1 MANRYLPEDPSSWG
15 PSEKD
20 IEEFPYKD
28 RGRKPPALA
37 DWEKFA
43 APWQKR
49 AEERGFADPFA
60 MIGRDIAA
68 AEHDQRM
75 RETEARMQAEIER
88 EIGVPGKGPRPVASQ
103 DNPSARPD
111 DAMTRQAA
119 RPEAQAGARIGFTR
133 PPPQKTLLAQP
144 ARQTS
149 TRLPEDGEP
158 QLQAQ
163 AQRGSAADIQSDRR
177 QPVGPQT
184 QIRSDSDTISPA
196 RATERLFGGE
206 DKDAKSDA
214 TGEASPERNEHG
226 LVDRDIAWED
236 RDDDEL
242 DDKGFDVEIVDLIRS
257 AKAATPE
264 TLQQVEQRI
273 LDWNRRERANREGN
287 EVLAYAHEMDQTVQ
301 ALRQLARQS
310 ARGEDGG
317 RNLKY
322 LRQAADGWS
331 RLKLLEGQEIVSG
344 VVAAMAGGLAG
355 AARLLRSKEQVARM
369 RALHDPSDA
378 TALRQALFKG
388 NGPDEIGDDLL
399 RHIFLGERS
408 RSGKATGL
416 HHEGAFGDRPPF
428 LILQRSKPDRHG
440 VYRASVAVFDSRTG
454 TLIPKN
460 NKSTMFPRDMSPDDV
475 VRLIAQAEKAV
486 PKVGNQE
493 FIVPDGPKKGMTVTL
508 EFNDDGRIATAYP
521 KFRK

>member
-15 PSEKD
+15 PSEKE
-20 IEEFPYKD
+20 IEEFPYND

-37 DWEKFA
+37 DWQAFA

-49 AEERGFADPFA
+49 AEARGFADPFA

-88 EIGVPGKGPRPVASQ
+88 EIGVPASAPRAGTQHPPAF

-144 ARQTS
+144 ARRTS

-158 QLQAQ
+158 QLQAEAQ
-163 AQRGSAADIQSDRR
+163 PTRDARAQRDRR

-184 QIRSDSDTISPA
+184 QIRSDSDAISPGGA
-196 RATERLFGGE
+196 PDRLFGGE

-226 LVDRDIAWED
+226 LVDREIAWED

-257 AKAATPE
+257 AKAATPQ
-264 TLQQVEQRI
+264 TLQQVEERI

-301 ALRQLARQS
+301 ALRQLARRS
-310 ARGEDGG
+310 ARGEDG
-317 RNLKY
+317 NSYLKY

-331 RLKLLEGQEIVSG
+331 RLKLLEGQEIVGG

-355 AARLLRSKEQVARM
+355 AARLLRSREQVARM
-369 RALHDPSDA
+369 RALQDPSDA
-378 TALRQALFKG
+378 TILRQALFKG
-388 NGPDEIGDDLL
+388 NGPDEISDDLL

-408 RSGKATGL
+408 RSGRSTGL

-440 VYRASVAVFDSRTG
+440 VYRASVAVFDPRTG
-454 TLIPKN
+454 TLAPKN

-486 PKVGNQE
+486 PRVGNQE
-493 FIVPDGPKKGMTVTL
+493 FIVPDGPKKGMAL
-508 EFNDDGRIATAYP
+508 
-521 KFRK
+521 KK